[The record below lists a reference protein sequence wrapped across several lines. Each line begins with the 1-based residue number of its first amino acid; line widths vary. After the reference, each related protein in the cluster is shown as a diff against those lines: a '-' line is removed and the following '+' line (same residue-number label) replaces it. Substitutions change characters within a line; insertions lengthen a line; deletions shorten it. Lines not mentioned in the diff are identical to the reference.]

1 MSLVQ
6 ADTDL
11 SVVLRMKQ
19 CYKPL
24 CVCVGGGCGGGS
36 RGMLAREREPRFSC
50 TDPSYLL
57 NLWLYPFFLHT

>member
-11 SVVLRMKQ
+11 SVVLRIKQ

-24 CVCVGGGCGGGS
+24 CVCVRGGGGGGC
-36 RGMLAREREPRFSC
+36 ERE
-50 TDPSYLL
+50 
-57 NLWLYPFFLHT
+57 NLDFHAQIHLIY